1 MIEYLYTLEFA
12 EKMDNLDPLAKY
24 RDQFYFPKHSDGK
37 DAVYLCGNSLGLQ
50 PKMAKPYIEEV
61 LNDWKELGVK
71 GHFEARRPFTTY
83 HEELGEKM
91 AAVVGAKKEEVVVMN
106 SLTVNLHMMMV
117 SFYRPTQKRHKILI
131 EKFAFP
137 SDQYAVK
144 SQIEFHGLNID
155 QSLIEL
161 EPRAG
166 EVTLQTDDIL
176 KLIEEEG
183 DSIALIMLGG
193 LNYYTGQAFDMERIT
208 EAGHK
213 KGCTVG
219 FDLAHGAGNLPLK
232 LHDWNVDFA
241 VWCTYKYIN
250 SGPGGVAGCFVHKRH
265 IKRKDLPRFAGWWGH
280 DKATRFL
287 MDDTFVPIQTAE
299 GWQLSNETVISM
311 AALRASLDIFDEAGM
326 EQIVTKSRLITGYLE
341 FLIHGLES
349 DDIDIITP
357 NEPHERGAQLSI
369 RMINSDRSLFD
380 KISELGVI
388 ADWREPDVIRI
399 APAPLYNSF
408 KDVYRFV
415 DILKKALN
423 QG

>member
-1 MIEYLYTLEFA
+1 
-12 EKMDNLDPLAKY
+12 
-24 RDQFYFPKHSDGK
+24 
-37 DAVYLCGNSLGLQ
+37 
-50 PKMAKPYIEEV
+50 
-61 LNDWKELGVK
+61 
-71 GHFEARRPFTTY
+71 
-83 HEELGEKM
+83 
-91 AAVVGAKKEEVVVMN
+91 
-106 SLTVNLHMMMV
+106 
-117 SFYRPTQKRHKILI
+117 
-131 EKFAFP
+131 
-137 SDQYAVK
+137 
-144 SQIEFHGLNID
+144 
-155 QSLIEL
+155 
-161 EPRAG
+161 
-166 EVTLQTDDIL
+166 
-176 KLIEEEG
+176 
-183 DSIALIMLGG
+183 MLGG

-219 FDLAHGAGNLPLK
+219 FDLAHGAGNLSLK

-280 DKATRFL
+280 EKATRFL

-357 NEPHERGAQLSI
+357 DEPHERGAQLSI

-408 KDVYRFV
+408 KDVYRFIE
-415 DILKKALN
+415 ILKEALKE
-423 QG
+423 G